1 MQDLYFWLQQLQTA
15 PPLMP
20 AAPPGQSAE
29 GPALQHWQFLLGGG
43 PALWHRNSHF
53 TIFRKS
59 HFLILFVIAVDRQK
73 KKKKK
78 HTNLQEKNLLHR
90 KKKKKKRKK
99 KKAHPCHKNNI
110 QVNNCWNE
118 ADAPSWSCH
127 ARVWC
132 RLCSFQELSY
142 RLQL

>member
-1 MQDLYFWLQQLQTA
+1 
-15 PPLMP
+15 MP

-78 HTNLQEKNLLHR
+78 STQTYKRKICCIER
-90 KKKKKKRKK
+90 KKKKKEKK
-99 KKAHPCHKNNI
+99 KKLI
-110 QVNNCWNE
+110 
-118 ADAPSWSCH
+118 H
-127 ARVWC
+127 ATK
-132 RLCSFQELSY
+132 
-142 RLQL
+142 